1 MAGAGNMQA
10 ADLVVGL
17 SSRTMAALGALVLL
31 TSLHS
36 GAAHAQGA
44 EPVWPTAQWEIST
57 PEQQGMDS
65 AVLAKLVA
73 TGTTRSF
80 DSLLVTRHGRI
91 VLDAYYAP
99 FAADMPHA
107 INSSTKAV
115 VATLL
120 AIAYKDGLLDRLD
133 HPMLDFFSDR
143 SSIANLDERKKAITV
158 QHLLNMT
165 SGLDWDEGFEGGREL
180 SLRDMGKSADWVQF
194 ILDRP
199 MAHAPGEVFY
209 YNSGGS
215 HLLSA
220 IVTKLTGKNTADYAE
235 ERLFGRLGIAQPFW
249 RRDPQRLP
257 IGGFGLSMRPRDMA
271 KIGYLYLRNG
281 QWAGKQLLPADFLDA
296 VNHASIDMHSR
307 FDPSRRYANQFWAIP
322 DKHIYMTVG
331 YHCQVIMML
340 PERDIVAVM
349 TASNFCSFGKLAD
362 EISAAVKADEALPA
376 DAAAAE
382 QLASAIADVST
393 EKREQVGATP
403 AVASTISGRTYKF
416 PDNDLG
422 IKTLTLFLADENPR
436 YVVETNA
443 GDPARR
449 HLDGPI
455 GLDGLYRKS
464 AASFLGMRAVKG
476 AWKDERTLVVDLQ
489 YVGLG
494 DAWTWTL
501 TYDGDKVA
509 LHGKARDGREGSAE
523 GAAGG

>member
-1 MAGAGNMQA
+1 MQA
-10 ADLVVGL
+10 VDRVVGL
-17 SSRTMAALGALVLL
+17 SSRIRAAALGAGILL
-31 TSLHS
+31 ASVYS
-36 GAAHAQGA
+36 VAANAQGA
-44 EPVWPTAQWEIST
+44 EPVWPTAQWETST

-73 TGTTRSF
+73 AGTTRSF

-99 FAADMPHA
+99 FTADMPHA

-120 AIAYKDGLLDRLD
+120 AMAYKDGLLDRLD

-143 SSIANLDERKKAITV
+143 SIADVDERKKAITV

-165 SGLDWDEGFEGGREL
+165 SGLDWDEGFAGGREQ
-180 SLRDMGKSADWVQF
+180 SLRDMGKSPDWVQF

-199 MAHAPGEVFY
+199 MSHAPGETFY

-220 IVTKLTGKNTADYAE
+220 IVSKLTGQNTADFAE
-235 ERLFGRLGIAQPFW
+235 ERLFGPLGIARPFW

-257 IGGFGLSMRPRDMA
+257 IGGFGLMMRPRDMA

-281 QWAGKQLLPADFLDA
+281 EWAGKQLLPADFLDA
-296 VNHASIDMHSR
+296 VNHATVNMNAR
-307 FDPSRRYANQFWAIP
+307 FDPRLRYANQFWTIP
-322 DKHIYMTVG
+322 DKHIFMTVG
-331 YHCQVIMML
+331 YHCQVIMVM

-362 EISAAVKADEALPA
+362 EISGAIKSDQALPD

-382 QLASAIADVST
+382 QLAKAIADVST
-393 EKREQVGATP
+393 EKPTPVGAPP
-403 AVASTISGRTYKF
+403 AIASAISGRTYKF
-416 PDNDLG
+416 PDNNLG

-449 HLDGPI
+449 DLNGPI

-464 AASFLGMRAVKG
+464 APTFLGVRAVKG
-476 AWKDERTLVVDLQ
+476 AWTDERTLVVDLQ

-509 LHGKARDGREGSAE
+509 LRGKARDGREGAAE
-523 GAAGG
+523 GTAGG

>member
-1 MAGAGNMQA
+1 MQA
-10 ADLVVGL
+10 ADLVVGFSL
-17 SSRTMAALGALVLL
+17 WIRAALGALVLL
-31 TSLHS
+31 ASVGS
-36 GAAHAQGA
+36 GAAHGQGA
-44 EPVWPTAQWEIST
+44 EPVWPTAQWETST

-65 AVLAKLVA
+65 VALAKLVA
-73 TGTTRSF
+73 SGTSRSF

-99 FAADMPHA
+99 FTADMPHA

-115 VATLL
+115 VSTLL

-133 HPMLDFFSDR
+133 HPVLDFFSDR
-143 SSIANLDERKKAITV
+143 SIANVDERKKAITV

-165 SGLDWDEGFEGGREL
+165 SGLDWDEGFEGGREQ
-180 SLRDMGKSADWVQF
+180 SLRDMGRSPDWVQF

-220 IVTKLTGKNTADYAE
+220 IVSKLTGKSTADYAE
-235 ERLFGRLGIAQPFW
+235 ERLFGLLGIARPFW

-257 IGGFGLSMRPRDMA
+257 IGGFGLAMRPRDMA

-281 QWAGKQLLPADFLDA
+281 AWAGKQLLPADFLDA
-296 VNHASIDMHSR
+296 VNHASIDMNSR

-322 DKHIYMTVG
+322 DKHVYMTVG
-331 YHCQVIMML
+331 YHCQVIMVL

-362 EISAAVKADEALPA
+362 EISGAIKSEQALPA
-376 DAAAAE
+376 DTAAAE
-382 QLASAIADVST
+382 LLAKAIADVST
-393 EKREQVGATP
+393 EKPTQVGATP
-403 AVASTISGRTYKF
+403 ATASAISGRTYKF

-449 HLDGPI
+449 HFDGPI
-455 GLDGLYRKS
+455 GLGGLYRKS
-464 AASFLGMRAVKG
+464 ATSFLGVRAVKG
-476 AWKDERTLVVDLQ
+476 AWKDQQTFVVDLQ

-509 LHGKARDGREGSAE
+509 LRGKARDGREGAAE
-523 GAAGG
+523 GVAGG

>member
-1 MAGAGNMQA
+1 MQA
-10 ADLVVGL
+10 VDRAVGR
-17 SSRTMAALGALVLL
+17 SSRIRAAALGAAILFAPAYCGVANGQS
-31 TSLHS
+31 T
-36 GAAHAQGA
+36 
-44 EPVWPTAQWEIST
+44 EPVWPTAQWQTST

-73 TGTTRSF
+73 AGTTRSF

-99 FAADMPHA
+99 FTADMPHA

-120 AIAYKDGLLDRLD
+120 AMAYKDGLLDRLD

-143 SSIANLDERKKAITV
+143 SSIANVDERKKAITV

-165 SGLDWDEGFEGGREL
+165 SGLDWDEGFEGGREQ
-180 SLRDMGKSADWVQF
+180 SLRDMGKSPDWVQF
-194 ILDRP
+194 ILDRS
-199 MAHAPGEVFY
+199 MAHAPGETFY

-220 IVTKLTGKNTADYAE
+220 IVSKLTGKNTADYAE
-235 ERLFGRLGIAQPFW
+235 ERLFGPLGIIKPFW
-249 RRDPQRLP
+249 RRDPQRIP
-257 IGGFGLSMRPRDMA
+257 IGGFGLMMRPRDMA

-281 QWAGKQLLPADFLDA
+281 EWAGKQLLAADFLDA

-331 YHCQVIMML
+331 YHCQVVMVL

-349 TASNFCSFGKLAD
+349 TANNFCSFGKLAD
-362 EISAAVKADEALPA
+362 EISAVVKSEQALPA

-382 QLASAIADVST
+382 QLAKAIADVST
-393 EKREQVGATP
+393 EKPTQVGATP
-403 AVASTISGRTYKF
+403 AIASAISGRTYKF

-449 HLDGPI
+449 HFDGPI
-455 GLDGLYRKS
+455 GLGGLYRKS
-464 AASFLGMRAVKG
+464 APTFLGVRAVKG
-476 AWKDERTLVVDLQ
+476 AWTDERTLVVDLQ

-509 LHGKARDGREGSAE
+509 LRGKARDGREGAAE

>member
-1 MAGAGNMQA
+1 MQA

-17 SSRTMAALGALVLL
+17 SSRTRAALGALVLF
-31 TSLHS
+31 TSLHT
-36 GAAHAQGA
+36 GAANGQSA
-44 EPVWPTAQWEIST
+44 EPVWPTAQWETST

-65 AVLAKLVA
+65 AALAKLVA
-73 TGTTRSF
+73 TGTARSF
-80 DSLLVTRHGRI
+80 DSLLVTRHGRL

-99 FAADMPHA
+99 FTADMPHA

-115 VATLL
+115 VSTLL

-143 SSIANLDERKKAITV
+143 SIADLDERKKAITV

-165 SGLDWDEGFEGGREL
+165 SGLDWDEGFQGGREQ
-180 SLRDMGKSADWVQF
+180 SLRDMGKSPDWVQF

-199 MAHAPGEVFY
+199 MAHAPGEAFY

-215 HLLSA
+215 HVLSA
-220 IVTKLTGKNTADYAE
+220 IVSKLTGKSTADYAQ
-235 ERLFGRLGIAQPFW
+235 ERLFGPLGIAPPFW
-249 RRDPQRLP
+249 RRDPQRLS
-257 IGGFGLSMRPRDMA
+257 IGGFGLAMQPRDMA

-281 QWAGKQLLPADFLDA
+281 AWEGKQLLPADFLDA
-296 VNHASIDMHSR
+296 INHASVDMHSR
-307 FDPSRRYANQFWAIP
+307 FDPSLRYVNQFWAIP
-322 DKHIYMTVG
+322 DKHVYMTVG
-331 YHCQVIMML
+331 YHCQVIMVL

-349 TASNFCSFGKLAD
+349 TASNFCPFGRLAD
-362 EISAAVKADEALPA
+362 EISGTVKSDQALPA

-382 QLASAIADVST
+382 QLAKAIADVAT
-393 EKREQVGATP
+393 EKPTPVGATP
-403 AVASTISGRTYKF
+403 ATASAISGRTYKF

-422 IKTLTLFLADENPR
+422 LKTLTLFLADENPR

-449 HLDGPI
+449 HFDGPI
-455 GLDGLYRKS
+455 GLDGLSRKS
-464 AASFLGMRAVKG
+464 APSFLGVRAVKG
-476 AWKDERTLVVDLQ
+476 AWKDAQTFVVDLQ

-509 LHGKARDGREGSAE
+509 VRGKARDGRQGSAE